1 MFLPSITT
9 EIWQWVIGIDAM
21 DNSSAHL
28 VTADGKPNRFAATIG
43 AVELASMR
51 RGKHLRSQ
59 FVEWRLCTARND
71 ASIVV
76 FTTDHDLTG
85 LVHLKHPDR
94 PAAEGLLGCLHLA
107 SAQIA
112 ARERA
117 LSRHLHN
124 NSTSRHMNVPGRHDE
139 IGHCFPPD
147 LVVHAQEASSGSTN
161 AKRWI
166 YVLAIRR
173 IQARKGFRIAR
184 IPSCDPIPADLF
196 QVHSVAPSTMSLT
209 RQALTHLRLT
219 PRQLWLTTGC
229 NKP

>member
-1 MFLPSITT
+1 
-9 EIWQWVIGIDAM
+9 
-21 DNSSAHL
+21 
-28 VTADGKPNRFAATIG
+28 
-43 AVELASMR
+43 
-51 RGKHLRSQ
+51 
-59 FVEWRLCTARND
+59 
-71 ASIVV
+71 
-76 FTTDHDLTG
+76 
-85 LVHLKHPDR
+85 
-94 PAAEGLLGCLHLA
+94 
-107 SAQIA
+107 
-112 ARERA
+112 
-117 LSRHLHN
+117 
-124 NSTSRHMNVPGRHDE
+124 MNVPGRHDE

-219 PRQLWLTTGC
+219 PRELWLTTGC
-229 NKP
+229 NKPAIRHMIDDEA